1 MQGVYGPMPDKSSLS
16 GPSWCRAATR
26 PISLVRAGPPAWL
39 GEASTSSR
47 SSTSNSLKSAIV
59 QSSTGCAHPT
69 RRGTRT
75 CGGPRGPQPQARAR
89 GSSAPAASSP
99 SQIWEIGDIV
109 EGHPGRLAPPPLNIS
124 RQRLQAR
131 EPADQLRHGRRGG
144 ID

>member
-1 MQGVYGPMPDKSSLS
+1 MAWGSIHLLEIFHVELPEVRHRTVVHWMC
-16 GPSWCRAATR
+16 PS
-26 PISLVRAGPPAWL
+26 
-39 GEASTSSR
+39 
-47 SSTSNSLKSAIV
+47 
-59 QSSTGCAHPT
+59 HP
-69 RRGTRT
+69 
-75 CGGPRGPQPQARAR
+75 QRAR